1 MFDEL
6 KKRLSSAIKGIVRKE
21 EEEIEKPLK
30 KEDDAGRE
38 APKQDKV
45 DAARDAH
52 AEDAIEAEETAYADA
67 HEENAAA
74 GHRSEQ
80 AGKGREDAIRFS
92 LGTRIKSKVLR
103 SVALNN
109 DDIAHFLEALQVSML
124 ESDVAYDTTEKFI
137 GTLDRKLHSLRFD
150 SNNLS
155 GGMIG
160 AVRESL
166 LGVLNTNKGN
176 INLNGLI
183 NASVKEGKTPVRI
196 LFLGPNG
203 AGKTTMIAKLAHML
217 KSNGISCVMSASDTF
232 RAAAIEQT
240 EFHAN
245 KVGVPV
251 IKGSYGAD
259 PASVA
264 FDAIAYA
271 KSHRISVVLIDTAGR
286 QETNKNLISEIQ
298 KISRITK
305 PDATI
310 FIGESTS
317 GNRIAEQIKEFSK
330 SVKIDGIILTKLDCD
345 AKGGSAISISDIT
358 GIPIL
363 FFGTGESY
371 DALVEYRPEF
381 IADAV
386 LPNN

>member
-6 KKRLSSAIKGIVRKE
+6 KKRLSSAIKGIVKKE
-21 EEEIEKPLK
+21 EEEIEKPSK
-30 KEDDAGRE
+30 KEGGAAVDVQRHDTADRAHDAQAE
-38 APKQDKV
+38 KV
-45 DAARDAH
+45 
-52 AEDAIEAEETAYADA
+52 IEAEEPASSGGA
-67 HEENAAA
+67 HEENAAEEHP
-74 GHRSEQ
+74 GRTGR
-80 AGKGREDAIRFS
+80 GKGDAIRLS

-103 SVALNN
+103 TVALNN
-109 DDIAHFLEALQVSML
+109 DDIAYFLEVLQVSML

-150 SNNLS
+150 SDNLS
-155 GGMIG
+155 QGMIG

-166 LGVLNTNKGN
+166 LSILNNNKGSMD
-176 INLNGLI
+176 LNRLI
-183 NASVKEGKTPVRI
+183 NDSIRDGKTPVRI

-217 KSNGISCVMSASDTF
+217 KSNGISCAMSASDTF

-286 QETNKNLISEIQ
+286 QETTKNLVSEIQ

-345 AKGGSAISISDIT
+345 AKGGSAVSISDIT

>member
-45 DAARDAH
+45 DAARDSH
-52 AEDAIEAEETAYADA
+52 AEDAIEAERTAYADA

-74 GHRSEQ
+74 GHRPEQ
-80 AGKGREDAIRFS
+80 ARKGKEDAIRFALS
-92 LGTRIKSKVLR
+92 TRIKSKVLR

-137 GTLDRKLHSLRFD
+137 GTLDRKLHSLKFD

-155 GGMIG
+155 GGMID

-166 LGVLNTNKGN
+166 LGVLNTDKGS

-183 NASVKEGKTPVRI
+183 NASIKEGKTPVRI

-381 IADAV
+381 IADAI

>member
-1 MFDEL
+1 M
-6 KKRLSSAIKGIVRKE
+6 LSLF
-21 EEEIEKPLK
+21 PLL
-30 KEDDAGRE
+30 D
-38 APKQDKV
+38 
-45 DAARDAH
+45 
-52 AEDAIEAEETAYADA
+52 I
-67 HEENAAA
+67 
-74 GHRSEQ
+74 
-80 AGKGREDAIRFS
+80 
-92 LGTRIKSKVLR
+92 
-103 SVALNN
+103 LN
-109 DDIAHFLEALQVSML
+109 S
-124 ESDVAYDTTEKFI
+124 
-137 GTLDRKLHSLRFD
+137 
-150 SNNLS
+150 
-155 GGMIG
+155 
-160 AVRESL
+160 
-166 LGVLNTNKGN
+166 NKGS
-176 INLNGLI
+176 INLNKLI
-183 NASVKEGKTPVRI
+183 NDSIRDGKTPVRV

-203 AGKTTMIAKLAHML
+203 AGKTTMIAKIAHML
-217 KSNGISCVMSASDTF
+217 KLNGISCVMSASDTF

-286 QETNKNLISEIQ
+286 QETNKNLVSEIQ
-298 KISRITK
+298 KISRITR

-317 GNRIAEQIKEFSK
+317 GNRIAEQINEFSK

-345 AKGGSAISISDIT
+345 AKGGSAVSISDIT